1 MLEVK
6 SSLPL
11 AAGPAQRLDLR
22 IFLPTQLQVDQRS
35 LPRERLLAG
44 MVTHTRYQVRREGLA
59 LLGSDD
65 PENPLV
71 RLASPGISPVVREY
85 EVRMFCN
92 IFHSSLKDEL
102 RSAESFSP
110 AVGRAR
116 SVVTRFLTVAED
128 PAMPERIARRATE
141 YLLCTSA
148 RRVAHHILALQQ
160 TGQPDAEGD
169 GPSTVTAATAVLQ
182 EWLDELYEIGRR
194 YDIDPLEEGHRA
206 VMRDSALKKWVQ
218 SVLYLDVE
226 ESRRNDQVFHVFA
239 GLAAGTAMAFAVAAT
254 VFAEQRWAGGS
265 LPWAIALV
273 GAYIVKD
280 RIKEMLRG
288 TLVRLVP
295 GIVQDRVHV
304 VYEGGNGTGGLER
317 APATARKGQTGTSRR
332 RKIARKVALVR
343 YPDEVRYRD
352 SVGWRSLDLQTRFTL
367 KRRRIRKHRRVDAVV
382 EIVRLDTSDWTTRMD
397 REWKEWPV
405 READGTLA
413 LRRIPRLYK
422 VYVQVT
428 VGVGRGSRDLR
439 RARRLPDDVRTQWYS
454 VTASRDRVSSVKRL
468 DRDPFRDDRE

>member
-11 AAGPAQRLDLR
+11 AAGPAQRLDIR
-22 IFLPTQLQVDQRS
+22 IYLPTQLQVDQRS

-59 LLGSDD
+59 LLASDD

-71 RLASPGISPVVREY
+71 RLALPDLTPAAREY

-102 RSAESFSP
+102 RSAESDSP
-110 AVGRAR
+110 AMAQAR
-116 SVVTRFLTVAED
+116 SVVNRFLTVVENSD
-128 PAMPERIARRATE
+128 VPERIARRATE
-141 YLLCTSA
+141 YLLTTSA
-148 RRVAHHILALQQ
+148 RRVAHHILA
-160 TGQPDAEGD
+160 GADGAAGD
-169 GPSTVTAATAVLQ
+169 GVAPGPGAELRQ
-182 EWLDELYEIGRR
+182 WLDELYEIGGRHG
-194 YDIDPLEEGHRA
+194 INPLEEGHRA

-218 SVLYLDVE
+218 SVLYLYVE
-226 ESRRNDQVFHVFA
+226 ESRRNDQIFHILA

-288 TLVRLVP
+288 TLVRLIP
-295 GIVQDRVHV
+295 GIVQDRVNL
-304 VYEGGNGTGGLER
+304 VYESGEGVGGLE
-317 APATARKGQTGTSRR
+317 KGSGKASRR

-352 SVGWRSLDLQTRFTL
+352 SVGWRSIDVQTRFTL
-367 KRRRIRKHRRVDAVV
+367 KRRRIRKHRRVDAMV
-382 EIVRLDTSDWTTRMD
+382 EIVRMDTTDWTTRMD

-405 READGTLA
+405 READGTLV

-422 VYVQVT
+422 VYVQVA

-439 RARRLPDDVRTQWYS
+439 RKRRHPDELRTQWYS

-468 DRDPFRDDRE
+468 NRSPFRDEVEQ